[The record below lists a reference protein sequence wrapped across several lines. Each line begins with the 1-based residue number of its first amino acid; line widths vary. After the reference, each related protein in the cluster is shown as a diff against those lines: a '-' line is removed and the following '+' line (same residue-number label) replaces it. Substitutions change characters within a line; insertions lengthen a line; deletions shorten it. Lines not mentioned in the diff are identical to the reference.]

1 MLGFAIGTSPTSN
14 GILTNG
20 ILYDS
25 SHGFTIGAPLY
36 ISETGGTVTNTA
48 PTSSEAVVRVVG
60 YAIDT
65 DEIYFCPDNT
75 WVLLD

>member
-1 MLGFAIGTSPTSN
+1 MLINGT
-14 GILTNG
+14 
-20 ILYDS
+20 LYDS
-25 SHGFTIGAPLY
+25 GHGFTIGAPLY
-36 ISETGGTVTNTA
+36 LSETGGTVTNTA

-75 WVLLD
+75 WVYLS